1 MERIF
6 ALNVF
11 GFLVISSGSQNITRP
26 TYLITAPEVLHPG
39 VPVVLSVSVFTQ
51 SPIRVTAEIFN
62 GHTRILSANASHPF
76 MLEVKGYVKER
87 EVLNNR
93 TVLEFRPRRSATF
106 IQTDKSNYKPG
117 QVVKIRVVSIY
128 PDGKPNKSKV
138 NVVIKD
144 PKGHMI
150 QRWLSL
156 ESFLGVVSKEFQ
168 LSENPPLGMWTIE
181 ASTIFFLCF
190 KYTYGKPV
198 RGIFTLLIESE
209 YFSMYKTS
217 NKSKEING
225 SADFE
230 FTKSDFNLSSENSYN
245 EVILHIT
252 ACVTES
258 LTGLKSNA
266 SVEVMVVQNKYNLM
280 FYGYSHQLKPS
291 LNFSAY
297 LKISTYN
304 MKPLTLTDQ
313 MKNVT
318 LTITQNKY
326 SEAWDYWLLYQ
337 NQEFN
342 ISFSDNQSAVENR
355 AKSLFPSKNMFTQ
368 TISLPVPVDGIVPIQ
383 FQLLDYVQFLSIKA
397 FFENSHEFLWL
408 STNYFSTSNSY
419 LQLRRASFPQQG
431 SDAHWYGAQEI
442 PAQVGV
448 PLPLIA
454 HSNFPL
460 TELHYLVKSR
470 GQVVAAGK
478 ETSASFS
485 LNPEDDWTPL
495 ASIIVYTIHTTGEVV
510 SDVLQVPISKALKN
524 NVSLS
529 WSQARAKPAEKV
541 ELKVSVSEPG
551 SLVGVLVVD
560 KAAQLA
566 KPNNGIDM
574 DEVLEKLMEFS
585 TEKVDFRYTEM
596 DDDAFSIFTKC
607 NLKVLTDTV
616 SVRVL
621 PLYQHMYLGLG
632 NELATMMRE
641 DKQEQEPQVRRDFP
655 ETWLWLDANMSEST
669 TKHLSLTAP
678 DSITSW
684 IATAFVM
691 SDNLGLGLIETPS
704 KLTVFQNFFISLNL
718 PAYIIRGEQ
727 LVLEVNLFNYL
738 DRKLEVT
745 VIVVQNSSF
754 EFVLEKQVFGS
765 NMRTVFVER
774 QDSASV
780 LFPIRPKVLGEI
792 SISVKAVS
800 NIASDAIIRK
810 VLVKPEGVEQTFTKT
825 LFLELAPSSNALYQE
840 IMFTFPE
847 DVVEGS
853 ERAHVTVVGDVL
865 GQSIKGLESLIQ
877 VPYGCGEQ
885 NMINFAPNVYVL
897 QYLTRSGRMMDK
909 IRQKA
914 ILLMLKGYQQE
925 LTYQR
930 MDGSFSA
937 FGNLDSSGST
947 WLSAFVLRCF
957 LQSRPFITVE
967 QTVLTS
973 TANWLVQQQNH
984 DGSFKEPG
992 TVIHTEL
999 QGGLD
1004 GPVSLTAYVLMALL
1018 EDPAY
1023 TNVYSTQV
1031 SGAVTFLEN
1040 NVTLE
1045 TCTNYSLS
1053 LVAYALSLANSSKA
1067 KTALSE
1073 LVRRADVQ
1081 DGVMSWRTPGVGL
1094 VHHWQARST
1103 DIETAA
1109 YVLLAMF
1116 TQGMVVEGLSL
1127 MKWLCRQQN
1136 HLGGYGSTQ
1145 DTIIALQALSCYAA
1159 LSGADAIDLRI
1170 TVNTTASRNETGFQV
1185 DSNNYLLL
1193 QSQKIKTGRN
1203 MRVGVLMVG
1212 RGFVLFQLNVFYNL
1226 NGQGLSRQRRS
1237 TPGSEAFS
1245 LDIEVMADDADHLN
1259 ISACARLLENQII
1272 SQTGM
1277 VLIEVGLLS
1286 GFTPRAEGIET
1297 NDLVRKVETPQ
1308 GKVVIYLE
1316 SVNTSEVCV
1325 TIPTMRSFKVSGVQ
1339 DATVLIYDYYD
1350 PQRKAR
1356 RTYNS
1361 ELLRSIPVCSFCGPE
1376 CRSCRATPVISS
1388 GASLTASQQ
1397 HVCGHLLVLPLLFL
1411 SLLLIQSGVFR

>member
-1 MERIF
+1 PLPLWPY
-6 ALNVF
+6 ALCYRV
-11 GFLVISSGSQNITRP
+11 GSGSP
-26 TYLITAPEVLHPG
+26 
-39 VPVVLSVSVFTQ
+39 
-51 SPIRVTAEIFN
+51 
-62 GHTRILSANASHPF
+62 ANASHPF

-128 PDGKPNKSKV
+128 PDDHGSCFHRDTSLFFLSMYQ
-138 NVVIKD
+138 D

-181 ASTIFFLCF
+181 ASTI
-190 KYTYGKPV
+190 V
-198 RGIFTLLIESE
+198 
-209 YFSMYKTS
+209 M
-217 NKSKEING
+217 
-225 SADFE
+225 
-230 FTKSDFNLSSENSYN
+230 
-245 EVILHIT
+245 
-252 ACVTES
+252 
-258 LTGLKSNA
+258 
-266 SVEVMVVQNKYNLM
+266 MVVQNKYNLM
-280 FYGYSHQLKPS
+280 FYGYSHQL
-291 LNFSAY
+291 
-297 LKISTYN
+297 
-304 MKPLTLTDQ
+304 
-313 MKNVT
+313 NV
-318 LTITQNKY
+318 
-326 SEAWDYWLLYQ
+326 
-337 NQEFN
+337 
-342 ISFSDNQSAVENR
+342 
-355 AKSLFPSKNMFTQ
+355 
-368 TISLPVPVDGIVPIQ
+368 
-383 FQLLDYVQFLSIKA
+383 
-397 FFENSHEFLWL
+397 
-408 STNYFSTSNSY
+408 
-419 LQLRRASFPQQG
+419 FPQ
-431 SDAHWYGAQEI
+431 
-442 PAQVGV
+442 
-448 PLPLIA
+448 
-454 HSNFPL
+454 
-460 TELHYLVKSR
+460 VKSR

-510 SDVLQVPISKALKN
+510 SDVLQAVVMSRSSQ
-524 NVSLS
+524 VSLS

-574 DEVLEKLMEFS
+574 DEVSSLGWPKLTSLIS
-585 TEKVDFRYTEM
+585 TCHAV
-596 DDDAFSIFTKC
+596 
-607 NLKVLTDTV
+607 
-616 SVRVL
+616 
-621 PLYQHMYLGLG
+621 GLG

-810 VLVKPEGVEQTFTKT
+810 VLVK
-825 LFLELAPSSNALYQE
+825 LAPSSNALYQE

-897 QYLTRSGRMMDK
+897 QYLTRS
-909 IRQKA
+909 
-914 ILLMLKGYQQE
+914 GYQQE

-1023 TNVYSTQV
+1023 TVRNK
-1031 SGAVTFLEN
+1031 N

-1193 QSQKIKTGRN
+1193 QSQKVTLFFSLN

-1212 RGFVLFQLNVFYNL
+1212 RGFVLFQVMKNNYFLKMCSPAGLQQLMHTVSLNALTF
-1226 NGQGLSRQRRS
+1226 
-1237 TPGSEAFS
+1237 
-1245 LDIEVMADDADHLN
+1245 I
-1259 ISACARLLENQII
+1259 
-1272 SQTGM
+1272 
-1277 VLIEVGLLS
+1277 
-1286 GFTPRAEGIET
+1286 
-1297 NDLVRKVETPQ
+1297 
-1308 GKVVIYLE
+1308 
-1316 SVNTSEVCV
+1316 
-1325 TIPTMRSFKVSGVQ
+1325 
-1339 DATVLIYDYYD
+1339 
-1350 PQRKAR
+1350 
-1356 RTYNS
+1356 RT
-1361 ELLRSIPVCSFCGPE
+1361 
-1376 CRSCRATPVISS
+1376 
-1388 GASLTASQQ
+1388 
-1397 HVCGHLLVLPLLFL
+1397 
-1411 SLLLIQSGVFR
+1411 

>member
-1 MERIF
+1 
-6 ALNVF
+6 
-11 GFLVISSGSQNITRP
+11 
-26 TYLITAPEVLHPG
+26 
-39 VPVVLSVSVFTQ
+39 
-51 SPIRVTAEIFN
+51 
-62 GHTRILSANASHPF
+62 ILSANASHPF

-156 ESFLGVVSKEFQ
+156 DSFLGVVSKEFQ

-181 ASTIFFLCF
+181 ASTINVHTEKQFLVD
-190 KYTYGKPV
+190 YYGK
-198 RGIFTLLIESE
+198 
-209 YFSMYKTS
+209 
-217 NKSKEING
+217 
-225 SADFE
+225 
-230 FTKSDFNLSSENSYN
+230 
-245 EVILHIT
+245 
-252 ACVTES
+252 
-258 LTGLKSNA
+258 
-266 SVEVMVVQNKYNLM
+266 
-280 FYGYSHQLKPS
+280 
-291 LNFSAY
+291 

-442 PAQVGV
+442 PAQ
-448 PLPLIA
+448 
-454 HSNFPL
+454 
-460 TELHYLVKSR
+460 VKSR

-655 ETWLWLDANMSEST
+655 ETWLWLDANMSNNT
-669 TKHLSLTAP
+669 
-678 DSITSW
+678 
-684 IATAFVM
+684 
-691 SDNLGLGLIETPS
+691 NLAIFFQ
-704 KLTVFQNFFISLNL
+704 LTVFQNFFISLNL

-853 ERAHVTVVGDVL
+853 ERAHVTVV
-865 GQSIKGLESLIQ
+865 
-877 VPYGCGEQ
+877 
-885 NMINFAPNVYVL
+885 
-897 QYLTRSGRMMDK
+897 
-909 IRQKA
+909 
-914 ILLMLKGYQQE
+914 GYQQE

-1193 QSQKIKTGRN
+1193 QSQKVTLFFSLLTKKEALRKMIKI
-1203 MRVGVLMVG
+1203 
-1212 RGFVLFQLNVFYNL
+1212 LNVFYNL

-1245 LDIEVMADDADHLN
+1245 LDIEIMADDADHLN

-1325 TIPTMRSFKVSGVQ
+1325 TIPTMRSFKVSSVQ

-1397 HVCGHLLVLPLLFL
+1397 H
-1411 SLLLIQSGVFR
+1411 